1 MIFLGP
7 IYCGYQL
14 VLSLFTSR
22 YRPEMKNANSICSW
36 LECKDT
42 LLPSLIV
49 SPAEVRKGILCLFSE
64 TGRLFLPFTE
74 FCQCHGGMVRP

>member
-1 MIFLGP
+1 MLIAPVAINVQITKRISCGELNIIFLGP

-14 VLSLFTSR
+14 VLSLFIRR

-42 LLPSLIV
+42 SVAISNCLPRRSQKRHFVLV
-49 SPAEVRKGILCLFSE
+49 
-64 TGRLFLPFTE
+64 
-74 FCQCHGGMVRP
+74 